1 MHTLTLTMREF
12 DLLQHVYAG
21 SVPSDQRVEI
31 PPGDDMAMLRLGGSR
46 LLAAVDQV
54 VDGRHFRLATTPI
67 ELIGRK
73 AITRSLS
80 DIAAMAGRPVATL
93 VAVVLPPDFGSGRA
107 TALFDAMRDT
117 AAMFD
122 CPLVGGDIAFH
133 GDPAHPL
140 TCSVTVLA
148 EPGPCG
154 AVRRSGARVGDIVYV
169 TGSLGGSLDADGGG
183 KHLSFTPRINVAL
196 ELGEQLGERLHAMI
210 DISDGLGRDVS
221 HIAALS
227 GVRIQLFADRI
238 PLTPG
243 VTWRQAL
250 SDGEDYE
257 LCFVAA
263 PGEVPS
269 WLGDT
274 MVTPI
279 GEVMATV
286 TGDESQPL
294 VTVLDG
300 NLVLDAT
307 ELGWQHT
314 A

>member
-1 MHTLTLTMREF
+1 MLTMREF
-12 DLLQHVYAG
+12 DLLQHVYEG

-54 VDGRHFRLATTPI
+54 VDGRHFRLESTSI

-93 VAVVLPPDFGSGRA
+93 AAVVLPPDFGSHRA

-133 GDPAHPL
+133 ADAAHPL

-154 AVRRSGARVGDIVYV
+154 AVRRSGARVGDMVYV

-183 KHLSFTPRINVAL
+183 KHLSFTPRINEAI
-196 ELGEQLGERLHAMI
+196 ELAERLGDRLHAMI
-210 DISDGLGRDVS
+210 DISDGLGRDAS
-221 HIAALS
+221 HIAERS
-227 GVRIQLFADRI
+227 GVCIQLYADRI
-238 PLTPG
+238 PVTPG
-243 VTWRQAL
+243 ATWRQAL

-263 PGEVPS
+263 PDDIPNRLGE
-269 WLGDT
+269 T
-274 MVTPI
+274 RVTPV
-279 GEVMATV
+279 GEIIAAS
-286 TGDESQPL
+286 TGDDVRPL
-294 VTVLDG
+294 VAVLDG

-307 ELGWQHT
+307 ECGWQHI